1 MPATNAAEPVAP
13 GGGQIS
19 HAGAVFDPAAPE
31 AAGPESALLELAVP
45 AAAELLLDLLPAE
58 RAFPDP
64 AFVVLAAAPDPWLA
78 SELPVPDWEVA
89 VVCAPAGVA
98 QITKDSTA
106 IDPAT
111 DRIWAGKFAGADRG
125 GEDRKSVV

>member
-13 GGGQIS
+13 GGGQIN

-31 AAGPESALLELAVP
+31 AAGPEPALLELAVP
-45 AAAELLLDLLPAE
+45 ADAEAPLDLPPAE

-64 AFVVLAAAPDPWLA
+64 AFVVLAAAPAPWLA
-78 SELPVPDWEVA
+78 SELPAPDWEVA

-98 QITKDSTA
+98 QIAKNSSA

-125 GEDRKSVV
+125 EAGM